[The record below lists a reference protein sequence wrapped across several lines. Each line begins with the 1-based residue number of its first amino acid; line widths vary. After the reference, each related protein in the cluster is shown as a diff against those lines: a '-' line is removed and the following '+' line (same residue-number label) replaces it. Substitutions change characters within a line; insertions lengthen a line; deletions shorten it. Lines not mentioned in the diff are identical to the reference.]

1 MDHDTAVSSSSAA
14 PDSHDDDDAADPF
27 GSHAEVDHRPKS
39 TALSTMDP
47 RASVDS
53 LTLAMGLA
61 ADLDA
66 QAAGQ
71 P

>member
-1 MDHDTAVSSSSAA
+1 MNAVSPSSAA
-14 PDSHDDDDAADPF
+14 PDPHDEDAADPF

-39 TALSTMDP
+39 TVSVMDP
-47 RASVDS
+47 RASSVDS